1 MSAPSKPLGIWYIYA
16 EAPDYLPVA
25 APGEGLA
32 CVDDVARIGEYYLHR
47 WDKTRD
53 PSALEKARSALNFL
67 LYMQDEDGLFYNFIL
82 PDGTINKTGITSRKS
97 LSWWTARAV
106 RALAVGYTYFRRLDP
121 NYAQQ
126 VHQAIQRSL
135 KALKDY
141 INPRFGQFNSL
152 HGFQVPAWLPAN
164 ATDVSSKLVTG
175 LLEYWRATED
185 PTAEEL
191 IFKLC
196 QGIQQSVRG
205 DPSRFPFGGVFPSAH
220 SLSYWHTWG
229 DRSVQALADAGGTF
243 QNLSWIKT
251 SEQIALSLYVRLLA
265 SYGPIAGFYPAPRP
279 FPQINYAAEVMTNS
293 FLTLYKVTQ
302 KEFYAL
308 LAGLSASWFLGN
320 NVTGKPT
327 YDPQTGRG
335 YDGIDGLGKLN
346 FHSGAESTV
355 CALLALLDLEDLT
368 PARRVLHYLSN
379 HHGQGILLEAEEGQ
393 VLSGS
398 PFLFTDTPPDGAIW
412 SKGSALHLQPGDT
425 LRYSFNLS
433 ETGPYRVHLVFLR
446 PMASVPRLSL
456 RISSQPEVLFE
467 CGWSP
472 DYGYVTME
480 PVLHFEGETGKS
492 YSLDISA
499 REGQALLDAIFIE
512 PVLLQRTFSSPEGK
526 DYVVLCKN
534 TSDQFQRWHFSSL
547 EKAEITLLNTLG
559 EPIEPQAEVKDCLVL
574 PPFALAIVE
583 KGRKKE
589 QG

>member
-1 MSAPSKPLGIWYIYA
+1 MSTPLKPLGIWYIYA

-32 CVDDVARIGEYYLHR
+32 CVDDVARIGEYYLRR

-53 PSALEKARSALNFL
+53 SLALGKAQSALNFL

-82 PDGTINKTGITSRKS
+82 PDGTINRTGITSRKS
-97 LSWWTARAV
+97 LSWWTARAF
-106 RALAVGYTYFRRLDP
+106 RTLAVGYSFFSRLDP
-121 NYAQQ
+121 HYAQQ
-126 VHQAIQRSL
+126 IRQAIQKTL
-135 KALKDY
+135 KALKDC
-141 INPRFGQFNSL
+141 ITPRFGQFNPL
-152 HGFQVPAWLPAN
+152 HNFQLPAWLPAN
-164 ATDVSSKLVTG
+164 ATDVSSKLVMG
-175 LLEYWRATED
+175 LLEYWKATED
-185 PTAEEL
+185 PTAKEL
-191 IFKLC
+191 ISQLC
-196 QGIQQSVRG
+196 QGIQYCARG
-205 DPSRFPFGGVFPSAH
+205 DPSCFPFGGVFPSVR

-229 DRSVQALADAGGTF
+229 DRSVQALAEAGGVF

-251 SEQIALSLYVRLLA
+251 SEQIALSLYTRLLA
-265 SYGPIAGFYPAPRP
+265 SYGPIAGFYPAPRL

-346 FHSGAESTV
+346 SHSGAESTV
-355 CALLALLDLEDLT
+355 CALLALLDLEDLAH
-368 PARRVLHYLSN
+368 ARRVLHYFSN
-379 HHGQGILLEAEEGQ
+379 HHGQGILLEAEKGQ

-412 SKGSALHLQPGDT
+412 SEGSALRLQPGDAV
-425 LRYSFNLS
+425 RYSFYLS
-433 ETGPYRVHLVFLR
+433 ETGLHRVHLVFLR
-446 PMASVPRLSL
+446 PMESVPRLSL
-456 RISSQPEVLFE
+456 RVSSQPEVLFE

-480 PVLHFEGETGKS
+480 PVLYFEGEAGEI
-492 YSLDISA
+492 YSLEISA
-499 REGQALLDAIFIE
+499 LEGQVLLDAIFIE
-512 PVLLQRTFSSPEGK
+512 PVLLQRTFSSPEGR
-526 DYVVLCKN
+526 DYVLLCKN
-534 TSDQFQRWHFSSL
+534 TSDQFQRWYSSL
-547 EKAEITLLNTLG
+547 LEEGEITLLNALG
-559 EPIEPQAEVKDCLVL
+559 EPIEPQLEIKDCLVL

-583 KGRKKE
+583 RRK
-589 QG
+589 